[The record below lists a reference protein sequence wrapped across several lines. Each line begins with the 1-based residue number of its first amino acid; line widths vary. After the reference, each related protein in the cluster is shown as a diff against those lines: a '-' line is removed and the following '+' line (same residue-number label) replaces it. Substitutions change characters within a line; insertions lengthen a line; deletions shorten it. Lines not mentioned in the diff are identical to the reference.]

1 MYKKAM
7 SVLILCNMIFIIGF
21 VCVQGIGQAKAG
33 NISDTRMRLTLQVIE
48 ERAASGKETNAESK
62 ALGIAQRAVSGQ
74 RVVDFYV
81 LEQETVYSLEEED
94 MEVLLRIV
102 ESEAGNEDEEGR
114 LLVANVVLNR
124 VNNEKFPSTV
134 TEVVFQQE
142 NGVAQFSPITNGK
155 FYQVEI
161 SEETYKAVD
170 RALTGED
177 ISKGALYFASRKYA
191 DSEKM
196 KWFDE
201 NLTFLLEHGG
211 HEFFK

>member
-7 SVLILCNMIFIIGF
+7 SVLILCNMIFIACF
-21 VCVQGIGQAKAG
+21 LCVQGIGQAKSG
-33 NISDTRMRLTLQVIE
+33 RFSDTRIRLTLQEIE
-48 ERAASGKETNAESK
+48 ERAESGKDTNAESK
-62 ALGIAQRAVSGQ
+62 AIGIVQKAVSGQ
-74 RVVDFYV
+74 RVVDFHL
-81 LEQETVYSLEEED
+81 LEQEPVYSLEEAD

-102 ESEAGNEDEEGR
+102 ESEAGNEDEEGK

-124 VNNEKFPSTV
+124 VNNEKFPPTV

-142 NGVAQFSPITNGK
+142 NGVAQFSPISNGK
-155 FYQVEI
+155 FYQVEV
-161 SEETYKAVD
+161 SEETYEAVS
-170 RALTGED
+170 RALMGED
-177 ISKGALYFASRKYA
+177 ISKGALYFAARKYA
-191 DSEKM
+191 NSEKM